1 VRVATVRPRVAGIAV
16 HRAAPAEADSTL
28 GVAAR
33 TGVGAAPE
41 RRRRPRWRLLLGAA
55 VVALLGVEAAV
66 VAPTLGGAL
75 SALAGAHLGWVAVA
89 VLAEAVSMDLF
100 ARMRRRLLA
109 AAGLRVGVRETTAAV
124 YVANAVHR
132 TVPGGA
138 AFSTAYVYRWMRE
151 RGAGA
156 ATGTW
161 VLLAGGLVSTSAL
174 AALAVIGPLLVG
186 ATTGWVALAV
196 DLALVVALVVAARAL
211 RRRPDLPL
219 VAGRRLLRWAN
230 RVLRRPAER
239 GVDALERGVR
249 QLRSVRPHPR
259 DWAAAVAYGT
269 GNWVFDGVCLA
280 AAAVAVGAHGL
291 TLPLLL
297 ITYTTGMA
305 AAGISLLPGGLGVVD
320 AAMVLALVAGHIPV
334 ATALPAVLLYRLISL
349 VAVVATGWIVAA
361 VQARRSRTAVF
372 PLPPARDSG

>member
-1 VRVATVRPRVAGIAV
+1 VRVATVERGTAGTPG
-16 HRAAPAEADSTL
+16 HRAVPAVVEAP
-28 GVAAR
+28 
-33 TGVGAAPE
+33 PE
-41 RRRRPRWRLLLGAA
+41 RGRRPRWRLLLGAA
-55 VVALLGVEAAV
+55 VVTLLGVEAAM

-89 VLAEAVSMDLF
+89 ALAEAVSLDLF

-132 TVPGGA
+132 TVPAGA

-174 AALAVIGPLLVG
+174 AALAVIGPLLAG
-186 ATTGWVALAV
+186 ATTSWVALAV

-230 RVLRRPAER
+230 RVLRRPPER
-239 GVDALERGVR
+239 GVAALERGVR
-249 QLRSVRPHPR
+249 QLRSVRPRPR

-269 GNWVFDGVCLA
+269 GNWMFDGVCLA
-280 AAAVAVGAHGL
+280 AAAAAVGAHGL

-305 AAGISLLPGGLGVVD
+305 VAGISLLPGGLGVVD
-320 AAMVLALVAGHIPV
+320 AAMLLALVAGRIPV

-361 VQARRSRTAVF
+361 VQAH
-372 PLPPARDSG
+372 PLPHRRLPAAPRSGLPLAGGSDSRWP